1 MLFIE
6 VDNTAKSTSSFEHI
20 NGTYKFLK
28 YRMGFLRAGIL
39 PSWAADENE
48 AKDLRVLEK
57 NVWLKQ

>member
-1 MLFIE
+1 
-6 VDNTAKSTSSFEHI
+6 
-20 NGTYKFLK
+20 
-28 YRMGFLRAGIL
+28 MGFLRAGIL